1 MATKKNELLI
11 EIQLSRRI
19 VLSVGVFGE
28 YFRTTNTVC
37 QRIKFHFNCKCRNK
51 LKSFSILRPTILLF
65 VAPFS
70 VVLKLVNSC
79 LFLSS
84 SVQQWL

>member
-37 QRIKFHFNCKCRNK
+37 QRN
-51 LKSFSILRPTILLF
+51 
-65 VAPFS
+65 
-70 VVLKLVNSC
+70 
-79 LFLSS
+79 
-84 SVQQWL
+84 